1 MRPRNASD
9 SENLAASLALAEVR
23 KGKHTPWGS
32 WSYERGK
39 QSLLFVVISF
49 SYIYLRMITD
59 IQLGHVP
66 LYMCICVEG
75 RGKLGEL
82 WVVGDV
88 RSFDKNKSSSQ
99 PCASCS
105 HSSISRLWLDTS
117 SLPKNYIQWFI
128 IIHGIAGFLWKWLT
142 TKKKQESSGFVVFI
156 TLNKRSLCARWIFH

>member
-1 MRPRNASD
+1 MCCWWDENLLQNNRSMLKRLFGFKYPYTLYISLLFNTSIDFLYKLCERFFDQYYMWFLSSFKQMRPRNASD

-88 RSFDKNKSSSQ
+88 RSFDKK
-99 PCASCS
+99 
-105 HSSISRLWLDTS
+105 
-117 SLPKNYIQWFI
+117 
-128 IIHGIAGFLWKWLT
+128 
-142 TKKKQESSGFVVFI
+142 
-156 TLNKRSLCARWIFH
+156 